1 MKFFLLHLTM
11 FLEPGAPGLYEFLAE
26 LARAEAAKRAGEQV
40 HVVTVIHSRGGVIDL
55 GRLIGHSLRN
65 VKATCL
71 VSRAYSAALQ
81 SVLPGCHRIV
91 VAKDSQF
98 IFHSAALSFP
108 EGLILSGADLYTLAL
123 RHARFSEYMAEDM
136 RAGFGPVVPQS
147 CKPLRAKWAALPKP
161 SCEVLH
167 MFDETK
173 LDGPGFM
180 ALFPATAGRVTLT
193 ETRKSFLP
201 RGFEE
206 DAGK

>member
-55 GRLIGHSLRN
+55 GRLIGQGLRN

-98 IFHSAALSFP
+98 IFHSASTILP
-108 EGLILSGADLYTLAL
+108 EDMMLSGADFYTLT
-123 RHARFSEYMAEDM
+123 RRSARISETMAEDM
-136 RAGFGPVVPQS
+136 RTGLGPASPLS
-147 CKPLRAKWAALPKP
+147 CRPLRAKWADLPKP

-180 ALFPATAGRVTLT
+180 ALFPATAGRVTLA